1 MVGGHQ
7 RPFLKT
13 GMKIAI
19 LAGEKSGDNYGALL
33 AESIKKILPDAFI
46 FGTGGE
52 KMKGRMDFFIE
63 GLPFG
68 KMGFSAVLA
77 NIHLFY
83 RSFKKIKKAVEERDP
98 SLIIF
103 IDNPGF
109 NLKMAEVLGGKAP
122 CFYYIPPKIW
132 AHNYGRIETIKK
144 HIKGVVPVFPF
155 EEEIYLKEGI
165 LCRWFGHPAADLMG
179 REFQKIGDNSDE
191 NNQKPSIGLLPG
203 SRQEEVN
210 YLLPVFIRIV
220 NGIAGETAVEIILSA
235 SDAGIR
241 KTEEQILKKH
251 GVRFKISEGSP
262 HSVIKESDILL
273 AASGTVNMEAALM
286 EKPMLVFYKTSAL
299 NYLLARIM
307 VKLRFVSPVNLLA
320 GEKAVPEYIQRFPCG
335 RIIRDCMEILHKGE
349 LYRKEIECFRII
361 KNAAGK
367 GSVSSKTA
375 EFILRE
381 SGLLK
386 DNPTC

>member
-1 MVGGHQ
+1 MAGGHPG
-7 RPFLKT
+7 PFLKT

-33 AESIKKILPDAFI
+33 AESIKKILPGAFI

-52 KMKGRMDFFIE
+52 KMKASMDFSME

-68 KMGFSAVLA
+68 KMGFSAVIA

-83 RSFKKIKKAVEERDP
+83 RSFKKIKKAVEDQEP

-109 NLKMAEVLGGKAP
+109 NLKMAGALGKKFP

-132 AHNYGRIETIKK
+132 AHNYGRINTIKK
-144 HIKGVVPVFPF
+144 YIKGIVPVFPF
-155 EEEIYLKEGI
+155 EEEIYRRENV
-165 LCRWFGHPAADLMG
+165 LCKFFGHPAADLMEHG
-179 REFQKIGDNSDE
+179 FQKNGDNAPHDE
-191 NNQKPSIGLLPG
+191 KLPSVGLLPG
-203 SRQEEVN
+203 SRHEEVS
-210 YLLPVFIRIV
+210 YLLPVFIRIL
-220 NGIAGETAVEIILSA
+220 NGIAGETDIEILLSA

-241 KTEEQILKKH
+241 KTEEKIMKKY
-251 GVRFKISEGSP
+251 GLRFKIIEGPP
-262 HSVIKESDILL
+262 HSIIKQSDLLL

-286 EKPMLVFYKTSAL
+286 EKPLVVFYKTSAL
-299 NYLLARIM
+299 NYLLARIV
-307 VKLRFVSPVNLLA
+307 VKLNFVSPVNLLA

-335 RIIRDCMEILHKGE
+335 RIIRDCMEILRKGA
-349 LYRKEIECFRII
+349 LYRKEMECFRII
-361 KNAAGK
+361 KNAAGR
-367 GSVSSKTA
+367 GSVSAKTA
-375 EFILRE
+375 EFILKE

-386 DNPTC
+386 DNTTC

>member
-1 MVGGHQ
+1 
-7 RPFLKT
+7 
-13 GMKIAI
+13 MKIAI

-33 AESIKKILPDAFI
+33 AESIKKILPGAFI

-52 KMKGRMDFFIE
+52 KMNARMDLSIE

-68 KMGFSAVLA
+68 KMGFSGVLA
-77 NIHLFY
+77 NIRLFY
-83 RSFKKIKKAVEERDP
+83 RSFKKIKKAVEEREP

-109 NLKMAEVLGGKAP
+109 NLKMAEALGEKFP
-122 CFYYIPPKIW
+122 CFYYVPPKIW
-132 AHNYGRIETIKK
+132 AHNYGRIKTIKK
-144 HIKGVVPVFPF
+144 YIKGVVAVFPF
-155 EEEIYLKEGI
+155 EEEIYLREGI
-165 LCRWFGHPAADLMG
+165 LCGWFGHPAADLMKY
-179 REFQKIGDNSDE
+179 ELHNTGDSAPAD
-191 NNQKPSIGLLPG
+191 KKLRTIGLLPG

-220 NGIAGETAVEIILSA
+220 EGIAGETAVEILLSA
-235 SDAGIR
+235 SDGSIR
-241 KTEEQILKKH
+241 KTEETILKKH
-251 GVRFKISEGSP
+251 GVQFKISEGAP
-262 HSVIKESDILL
+262 HSVIKQSDILL
-273 AASGTVNMEAALM
+273 AASGTINMEAALM
-286 EKPMLVFYKTSAL
+286 EKPMLVFYKTSVL

-335 RIIRDCMEILHKGE
+335 RIIMDCMEILHKGA
-349 LYRKEIECFRII
+349 LYRKETECFRII
-361 KNAAGK
+361 KKAMGS
-367 GSVSSKTA
+367 GSVSAKTA

-386 DNPTC
+386 INPSC